1 MVGVFH
7 DEAALCLPED
17 LVQADGRHAA
27 GADDLAE
34 DVARAYAGQLVGV
47 SYHNNTAGVAQR
59 RNERLK
65 QLDVHHAH
73 LVQNDHVTLE
83 QVFVVMDKADHA
95 AGVVHL
101 QQTVDGA
108 GLAAGQL
115 AEPLGGTAG
124 GGTQGHPLGL
134 IFQQLQDCVDGGGLA
149 SARTTGE
156 HKAVLSHGLA
166 NGFPLQRS
174 VGKTLRQL

>member
-7 DEAALCLPED
+7 NEAALCLPED
-17 LVQADGRHAA
+17 LVQADGGHTA

-34 DVARAYAGQLVGV
+34 DVPRAYAGQLVGIA
-47 SYHNNTAGVAQR
+47 YHNNTAGVAQR

-83 QVFVVMDKADHA
+83 QVFVVVDKADHA

-101 QQTVDGA
+101 QQAVDGA
-108 GLAAGQL
+108 GFAAGQL
-115 AEPLGGTAG
+115 AEALGGTSG
-124 GGTQGHPLGL
+124 GCAQGYPLGL
-134 IFQQLQDCVDGGGLA
+134 IF
-149 SARTTGE
+149 
-156 HKAVLSHGLA
+156 
-166 NGFPLQRS
+166 
-174 VGKTLRQL
+174 

>member
-1 MVGVFH
+1 MVRVFH
-7 DEAALCLPED
+7 DETTFCLPED

-27 GADDLAE
+27 GVDDLAE
-34 DVARAYAGQLVGV
+34 DVARTYAGQLVGIA
-47 SYHNNTAGVAQR
+47 YHNNTAGVAQR

-83 QVFVVMDKADHA
+83 QIFVVVDKADHA

-115 AEPLGGTAG
+115 AEPLGSASG
-124 GGTQGHPLGL
+124 GGTKGYPLGL
-134 IFQQLQDCVDGGGLA
+134 IFQQLQNGVDGGGLA
-149 SARTTGE
+149 GAGAAGE
-156 HKAVLSHGLA
+156 HKAVLRHSLA
-166 NGFPLQRS
+166 DGFPLQRS
-174 VGKTLRQL
+174 IGKPLGQL